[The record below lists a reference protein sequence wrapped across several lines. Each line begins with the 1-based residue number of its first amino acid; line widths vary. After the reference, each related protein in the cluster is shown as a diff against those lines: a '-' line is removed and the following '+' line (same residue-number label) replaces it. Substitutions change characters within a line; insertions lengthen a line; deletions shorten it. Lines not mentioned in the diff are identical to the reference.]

1 MRDDAGVFEARH
13 LVVGVELFG
22 EHGER
27 LSALAEGVSDVAP
40 LLLVL
45 LDAGI
50 LLTGRGGEGE
60 QIVGAGARSPRRV
73 PSVRRSSW

>member
-27 LSALAEGVSDVAP
+27 LSTLAEGVPDVAP

-45 LDAGI
+45 LDTGV
-50 LLTGRGGEGE
+50 LLTGRGGKGE
-60 QIVGAGARSPRRV
+60 
-73 PSVRRSSW
+73 

>member
-45 LDAGI
+45 LDAG
-50 LLTGRGGEGE
+50 
-60 QIVGAGARSPRRV
+60 VF
-73 PSVRRSSW
+73 